1 VRQIYKKLLEKQ
13 VENISIA
20 PTSADIKN
28 IYQKI
33 TMRVQQQYIITFIDN
48 TEAGSVYYIKV
59 KVYYSQIFGEAEK
72 YIQL

>member
-1 VRQIYKKLLEKQ
+1 
-13 VENISIA
+13 
-20 PTSADIKN
+20 
-28 IYQKI
+28 
-33 TMRVQQQYIITFIDN
+33 MRVQQQYIITFIDN